1 MFARFRRWLE
11 GLRFPFL
18 LLIAG
23 ALFLVDLFV
32 PDAIPFVDEAL
43 LAVLTIVLARL
54 RRKPSKGG
62 ASDEKHDRPK

>member
-1 MFARFRRWLE
+1 MLDRFRKWLE

-23 ALFLVDLFV
+23 ALFFASVLI

-43 LAVLTIVLARL
+43 LAVLTIVLARI
-54 RRKPSKGG
+54 RRKP
-62 ASDEKHDRPK
+62 ARDDRPSQT